1 METSKTCAPAV
12 PEEETFFD
20 DIHDEFD
27 LSFKVYYE
35 LMAKRVSE
43 ILLVSSP
50 YDAFTMEEDGRL
62 AERIIHEY
70 RGLNLTRPPR
80 LTWASTAREALAKLS
95 SSRFDLVITMPRL
108 NDMEPYELG
117 REIKQNYCNTPVFL
131 MLHGSG
137 NLLTD
142 ERYSDRSVI
151 DKIYVWQGNTDL
163 LLAVI
168 KNVEDG
174 MNVGYDTNRAKV
186 RVVIMVED
194 SPLYRSSLL
203 PALYKEIVTQT
214 QAVMEESL
222 NEEHRILRMRARPK
236 ILVAEN
242 YEEAEALYRKY
253 LPYLIGMISDVRFP
267 KAGVLETKAGF
278 SFLSMIKKESPDIPL
293 LMISSEEDNRP
304 AAALIPAVFLNK
316 NSPSLHSE
324 IRSFFVNYLGFGDFV
339 FRLPDGKEI
348 ARVQTLREMEKILP
362 GIPDESVFH
371 HASRNHFSTWLMAR
385 SEILLASKLKPVKVT
400 DFNNMSEL
408 KTYLAA
414 CINRRRKGRQK
425 GVVTDFDQGK
435 SDPEAEF
442 IKIGKGSLG
451 GKARGLAF
459 FSTLL
464 EENRDIAKKY
474 TGVTIKVP
482 KSVVISTEG
491 FDSFMNRNNLKY
503 LATADLS
510 DADITDA
517 VMKADFPEDL
527 RRDLGLFASQADYP
541 LAVRSSSL
549 LEDAQF
555 QPFAGIYKTY
565 MIPNNHPEIPQR
577 LELLIQA
584 VKLVYASTYLETPR
598 SYAKST
604 MHRMEEEKM
613 AVIIQQLTGSRHK
626 DYFYPA
632 ISGVA
637 QSHNFYPVAQMKPE
651 EGIASIALGLGKI
664 VVEGGTVL
672 RFSPRYPQLLS
683 QFSNM
688 ESILKNS
695 QRYFYALNMTTT
707 CYDPGSCDDVNLIKI
722 ETDEA
727 SDHPLVGMVSSAF
740 MPEENRIRDSFTPG
754 GYPVVTFADILKY
767 GSFPLPEILTEILE
781 IVRIGM
787 GCPVEIE
794 FAVNLPVAKDQKP
807 EFCVLQIRPMSVGRS
822 GAIVELDTDG
832 ITTEEMLC
840 RSSSAL
846 GNGIF
851 TDMSDIIFVDPETF
865 DPAFT
870 EKAASEIGKINRKLF
885 RENRRYL
892 LIGPGRWGSFD
903 RWLGIP
909 VSWNDISGVG
919 AIIETSG
926 EKLKADPSQ
935 GSHFFHNITS
945 LGISYITVHDNGKS
959 FLDLKWLK
967 SMPAETET
975 PALKHIRLDKPLVLK
990 IDGGKSC
997 AVILK

>member
-1 METSKTCAPAV
+1 
-12 PEEETFFD
+12 
-20 DIHDEFD
+20 
-27 LSFKVYYE
+27 
-35 LMAKRVSE
+35 MAKRVSE

-80 LTWASTAREALAKLS
+80 LTWASTAKEALSRLS
-95 SSRFDLVITMPRL
+95 SDKFDLVITMPRL
-108 NDMEPYELG
+108 NDMEPYALG
-117 REIKQNYCNTPVFL
+117 KEIKKNYKNIPVFL
-131 MLHGSG
+131 LLHGSA
-137 NLLTD
+137 NMLSD
-142 ERYSDRSVI
+142 KRYSDRSSI
-151 DKIYVWQGNTDL
+151 DAIYVWQGNTDL

-174 MNVGYDTNRAKV
+174 MNVEYDTRRAKV
-186 RVVIMVED
+186 RVIIMVED

-203 PALYKEIVTQT
+203 TALYKEIVMQT

-236 ILVAEN
+236 ILVADN
-242 YEEAEALYRKY
+242 YEDAEALYRKF
-253 LPYLIGMISDVRFP
+253 LPYLIGVISDVRFP
-267 KAGVLETKAGF
+267 KENIPESEAGF
-278 SFLSMIKKESPDIPL
+278 SLLSMIKQESPDIPL
-293 LMISSEEDNRP
+293 LMMSSEEENRP
-304 AAALIPAVFLNK
+304 KASLIPAVFLNK

-339 FRLPDGKEI
+339 FRLADGTELVR
-348 ARVQTLREMEKILP
+348 AGTLREMEKLLP
-362 GIPDESVFH
+362 AIPDESIFY

-385 SEILLASKLKPVKVT
+385 SEILLASKLKPVKIT
-400 DFNNMSEL
+400 DFDNISEL
-408 KTYLAA
+408 KNYLAA
-414 CINRRRKGRQK
+414 CINKRRKGRQK
-425 GVVTDFDQGK
+425 GVITDFAHGEF
-435 SDPEAEF
+435 DPVADF

-464 EENRDIAKKY
+464 EENRELIKKFP
-474 TGVTIKVP
+474 GVIIKVP

-491 FDSFMNRNNLKY
+491 FDSFISKNNLKY
-503 LATADLS
+503 LSTTDLC
-510 DADITDA
+510 DRDITDIFL
-517 VMKADFPEDL
+517 KADFPDDL
-527 RRDLGLFASQADYP
+527 RRDLGLFISQADYP
-541 LAVRSSSL
+541 LAIRSSSL

-565 MIPNNHPEIPQR
+565 MIPNNHPDVSQR

-598 SYAKST
+598 FYAKST

-613 AVIIQQLTGSRHK
+613 AVIIQQVTGSRYK
-626 DYFYPA
+626 DFFYPA

-637 QSHNFYPVAQMKPE
+637 QSYNFYPVSHMKPE
-651 EGIASIALGLGKI
+651 EGIAHIALGLGKT
-664 VVEGGTVL
+664 VVEGGAAL
-672 RFSPRYPQLLS
+672 RFSPKYPQFLT
-683 QFSNM
+683 QFSSV
-688 ESILKNS
+688 EDILKNA
-695 QRYFYALNMTTT
+695 QRNFYTLNMSTT
-707 CYDPGSCDDVNLIKI
+707 CYDPGTCDDVNLVKL
-722 ETDEA
+722 EA
-727 SDHPLVGMVSSAF
+727 DNAKDHPLVMMLSSSF
-740 MPEENRIRDSFTPG
+740 IPEENRVRDTLIPG
-754 GYPVVTFADILKY
+754 GHPIITFAGVLKY
-767 GSFPLPEILTEILE
+767 NSFPLSEILTDILE
-781 IVRIGM
+781 IVRMGM

-794 FAVNLPVAKDQKP
+794 FAANLHTDPDQNP

-822 GAIVELDTDG
+822 GADVEIEIDKMK
-832 ITTEEMLC
+832 TEEMLC
-840 RSSSAL
+840 CSESAL
-846 GNGIF
+846 GNGIY
-851 TDMSDIIFVDPETF
+851 TNLSDILFVDPGLF
-865 DPAFT
+865 DPALT
-870 EKAASEIGKINRKLF
+870 DKAALEIGGINRKLGKQ
-885 RENRRYL
+885 NRKYL

-945 LGISYITVHDNGKS
+945 LGISYITVSGEGKS
-959 FLDLKWLK
+959 YLDLKWLRE
-967 SMPAETET
+967 MPAVTET
-975 PALKHIRLDKPLVLK
+975 QVLKHIRLDRPLTLK
-990 IDGGKSC
+990 IDGKRSC

>member
-1 METSKTCAPAV
+1 
-12 PEEETFFD
+12 
-20 DIHDEFD
+20 
-27 LSFKVYYE
+27 
-35 LMAKRVSE
+35 MAKRVSE

-80 LTWASTAREALAKLS
+80 LTWASTAKEALSRLS
-95 SSRFDLVITMPRL
+95 TDKFDLVITMPRL
-108 NDMEPYELG
+108 NDMEPYALG
-117 REIKQNYCNTPVFL
+117 KEIKKNFKNIPVFL
-131 MLHGSG
+131 LLHGSE
-137 NLLTD
+137 NMLSD
-142 ERYSDRSVI
+142 ERYSDRSSI

-174 MNVGYDTNRAKV
+174 MNVEYDTQRAKV

-194 SPLYRSSLL
+194 SPIYRSSLL
-203 PALYKEIVTQT
+203 PALYKEIVMQT

-242 YEEAEALYRKY
+242 YEDAEALYRRY
-253 LPYLIGMISDVRFP
+253 LPYLIGVISDVRFP
-267 KAGVLETKAGF
+267 KEKKLESGAGF
-278 SFLSMIKKESPDIPL
+278 SLLSMIKKESPDIPL
-293 LMISSEEDNRP
+293 LMMSSEEENRP
-304 AAALIPAVFLNK
+304 KALQIPAVFLNK
-316 NSPSLHSE
+316 NSLSLHSE

-339 FRLPDGKEI
+339 FRLPDGIEP
-348 ARVQTLREMEKILP
+348 ARAGTLREMEKILP
-362 GIPDESVFH
+362 SIPDESIFY

-400 DFNNMSEL
+400 DFADISEL
-408 KTYLAA
+408 KKYLAA
-414 CINRRRKGRQK
+414 CIHKRRKGRQR
-425 GVVTDFDQGK
+425 GVITDFAHGE
-435 SDPEAEF
+435 SDPVAEF

-464 EENRDIAKKY
+464 EENRKLIKKY
-474 TGVTIKVP
+474 PGVTIKVP
-482 KSVVISTEG
+482 KTAVISTEG
-491 FDSFMNRNNLKY
+491 FDSFISENNLKY
-503 LATADLS
+503 MATTDIS
-510 DADITDA
+510 DKDITDIF
-517 VMKADFPEDL
+517 MKADFPKEL
-527 RRDLGLFASQADYP
+527 RRDLELFISQADYP

-555 QPFAGIYKTY
+555 QPFAGVYRTY
-565 MIPNNHPEIPQR
+565 MIPNNHPEILQR

-584 VKLVYASTYLETPR
+584 VKLVYASTYLATPR

-613 AVIIQQLTGSRHK
+613 AVIIQQITGSGHK
-626 DYFYPA
+626 DFFYPA

-637 QSHNFYPVAQMKPE
+637 QSHNFYPVAHMKPE
-651 EGIASIALGLGKI
+651 EGIAHIALGLGKT
-664 VVEGGTVL
+664 VVEGGKAL
-672 RFSPRYPQLLS
+672 RFSPKYPQFLT
-683 QFSNM
+683 QFSSV
-688 ESILKNS
+688 EDILKNA
-695 QRYFYALNMTTT
+695 QRYFYALNMSAT
-707 CYDPGSCDDVNLIKI
+707 CYDPESCDDVNLVRL
-722 ETDEA
+722 ETDSA
-727 SDHPLVGMVSSAF
+727 KDHPPVMMFSSSF
-740 MPEENRIRDSFTPG
+740 LPDENRIRDTFIPEG
-754 GYPVVTFADILKY
+754 HNVITFAGVLKY
-767 GSFPLPEILTEILE
+767 NSFPLPEILTDILE
-781 IVRIGM
+781 IVRTGM

-794 FAVNLPVAKDQKP
+794 FAVNLPFGAEEKKI
-807 EFCVLQIRPMSVGRS
+807 ELCVLQIRPMSVGRS
-822 GAIVELDTDG
+822 GGDVEVDMDKMKP
-832 ITTEEMLC
+832 EETLC
-840 RSSSAL
+840 CSVSAL
-846 GNGIF
+846 GNGVY
-851 TDMSDIIFVDPETF
+851 SDLADILFVDPEMF
-865 DPAFT
+865 DPAST
-870 EKAASEIGKINRKLF
+870 DKAAGEIGRINRKLQTQ
-885 RENRRYL
+885 NRRYL
-892 LIGPGRWGSFD
+892 LVGPGRWGSFD

-945 LGISYITVHDNGKS
+945 LGISYITIRDDEKS
-959 FLDLKWLK
+959 FLDLKWLR

-975 PALKHIRLDKPLVLK
+975 PLLKHIRLDRPLTLK
-990 IDGGKSC
+990 IDGKKSC